1 MSSSSFF
8 NCHLLAYVFV
18 TASVLVSV
26 SFIFVFYFIFLYSR
40 VSTLINDIFIILGLF
55 IILILILILLI
66 FLRHSY
72 FSNSTLSSKTK
83 IALKSFPFLIIS
95 QTINT
100 TTHLIILL
108 RWRYNI
114 SSSSAISLICSNSFI
129 YFCLSCLFILFF

>member
-8 NCHLLAYVFV
+8 NCHLLAYIFV

-26 SFIFVFYFIFLYSR
+26 SFIFVFYFVLLYSR

-55 IILILILILLI
+55 IILILVLILLI

-72 FSNSTLSSKTK
+72 FSNSTLSSK